1 MSAFDIRPPEHHARL
16 TELMVRA
23 AEVSRRVFRT
33 EHLRRDGSRV
43 PVEVSTHFIREQE
56 VFVSIVR
63 DITERRAAE
72 NRIRS
77 LNRLLRTRS
86 AVDEA
91 IVRESEE
98 AGLLKALCEKA
109 CAAGEL
115 HSVWIG
121 RAEPDGRVTV
131 AARAGRPLGYI
142 TDGAIRWD
150 TGPTAV
156 GPGGRS
162 IRERRTITVDDVET
176 DPAVAT
182 LRSQILAAGARSI
195 ASTPLVVHGRPF
207 GFIAFLASE
216 PHVFEGDVLGLIETL
231 GGDIGYALEVIEDRS
246 ARRDLEDQLR
256 QAQKMEAVGRLAG
269 GIAHDFNNLLTVI
282 LGNCGEAL
290 DTLARDDPRRQN
302 IAGIEEAAHRAATLT
317 RQLLAFS
324 RRQILRPEII
334 DLNDVV
340 RKITGLLRRLIG
352 EDVKLVTELE
362 AGPAEVLADPGQV
375 EQVLLNLA
383 INSRDAMP
391 HGGTLTLRTG
401 RMDIGPQGH
410 ERDAAMEPGPHVC
423 LVVSDTGAGM
433 SDEVKAHIFE
443 PFFTTKDVGKGTG
456 LGLSTVYGI
465 VRQSRGGIFFDSTPG
480 GGTTFTIALP
490 AVEPESAVATPP
502 RTRPDGSEQGVE
514 CVLLAEDE
522 PGVRSLARRALTSAG
537 YGVLEAASGEE
548 ALMIAASHSRDIAV
562 LITDV
567 VMPGLTG
574 PELAARVK
582 SVRPDIKILYTSG
595 YAETAVLG
603 GIKSGRGTAFLQKP
617 FTIPQLRACVR
628 ELIDTL

>member
-1 MSAFDIRPPEHHARL
+1 MEHAKQL
-16 TELMVRA
+16 
-23 AEVSRRVFRT
+23 SRRVFRT
-33 EHLRRDGSRV
+33 EHLRRDGTRV
-43 PVEVSTHFIREQE
+43 PVEVSTRFIKDQGI
-56 VFVSIVR
+56 FVSIVR

-77 LNRLLRTRS
+77 LNRLLRTRA

-91 IVRESEE
+91 IVRQPEE
-98 AGLLKALCEKA
+98 IGLLKALCEKA

-121 RAEPDGRVTV
+121 RAEPNGSITV
-131 AARAGRPLGYI
+131 AAKAGHPLGYL

-150 TGPTAV
+150 TGPTAI

-162 IRERRTITVDDVET
+162 IRERRTITVNDVET
-176 DPAVAT
+176 DPQVET
-182 LRSQILAAGARSI
+182 LRPHILDAGVRSI

-216 PHVFEGDVLGLIETL
+216 PNVFEGDVLGLIETL
-231 GGDIGYALEVIEDRS
+231 GGDIGYALEVIEDRT
-246 ARRDLEDQLR
+246 ARRGLEDQLR

-290 DTLARDDPRRQN
+290 DTLSAADPRRRN

-324 RRQILRPEII
+324 RRQILRPEVI
-334 DLNDVV
+334 DLNDTV
-340 RKITGLLRRLIG
+340 RRITGLLARLIG
-352 EDVKLVTELE
+352 EDVHLVTELNALP
-362 AGPAEVLADPGQV
+362 AGVLADPGQV
-375 EQVLLNLA
+375 EQILLNLA
-383 INSRDAMP
+383 INSRDAMA
-391 HGGTLTLRTG
+391 HGGTLALRTE
-401 RMDIGPQGH
+401 RIDVGPSGH
-410 ERDAAMEPGPHVC
+410 ERDAALEPGPHVC
-423 LVVSDTGAGM
+423 LIVSDTGAGM
-433 SDEVKAHIFE
+433 DDDVKAHIFE

-465 VRQSRGGIFFDSTPG
+465 VRQSRGGIFFDSTAG
-480 GGTTFTIALP
+480 KGTTFTVALP
-490 AVEPESAVATPP
+490 AVDVEADAATPP
-502 RTRPDGSEQGVE
+502 RTRASAIAEGVE

-522 PGVRSLARRALTSAG
+522 PGVRALARRALTSAG
-537 YGVLEAASGEE
+537 YAVLEAASGEE
-548 ALMIAASHSRDIAV
+548 ALVIAASHSRDIAV

-567 VMPGLTG
+567 VMPGLNG

-582 SVRPDIKILYTSG
+582 SIRPDIKVLYTSG

-617 FTIPQLRACVR
+617 FTIPQLRTHVR
-628 ELIDTL
+628 ELIDTP